1 MGLARCK
8 CHDRVD
14 EYLEIH
20 VCMSGLAD
28 ISCEMST
35 SGVADKTDLLIS
47 SPQSLVLQGQVERR
61 IGILERTVPEQ
72 ALVRK
77 GEVVHDKGDV
87 RAAEVLDHAGDTAR
101 MMYSI
106 AASRI
111 ENHTLA
117 VFLVGIIYFQIAL
130 LGRLY
135 CHATV
140 FIHLIFRTESAGSK
154 NLSCGNGVGLGCGF
168 IELDIIGIDGLE

>member
-1 MGLARCK
+1 M
-8 CHDRVD
+8 
-14 EYLEIH
+14 
-20 VCMSGLAD
+20 
-28 ISCEMST
+28 
-35 SGVADKTDLLIS
+35 
-47 SPQSLVLQGQVERR
+47 
-61 IGILERTVPEQ
+61 Q

-111 ENHTLA
+111 ENHALA

-130 LGRLY
+130 LGRLH

-154 NLSCGNGVGLGCGF
+154 NLSCCNGVGLGCGF
-168 IELDIIGIDGLE
+168 LEHDIIGIDGLE